1 MHKILTSFLLSLA
14 LTSFHAQAG
23 DMDSKEESYGTFPKK
38 SAAIAI
44 PAHEEDLSNSY
55 SDDEGQSS
63 SVDIRSI
70 SGIDLYKVSY
80 LPPKLTKADLSKIA
94 RPQEHAE
101 RAAAMEGGLISSS
114 VAGMSRTEDSSD
126 PWYIKEQRALIAGKT
141 LTVTG
146 VLVFKSY
153 DLPGKMITGL
163 TYTDIPHEP
172 QKWSH
177 AGLLLEDEHEQQ
189 YCFESTGSAGQIFS
203 GMLPQ
208 VQIHTLEKAVATYA
222 GDVGLRR
229 IAHDERG
236 DSSFRQDTHRAT
248 ELVWDWVGVSYERRP
263 LELIQSIA
271 GWNKYHKDS
280 EKSLFCS
287 EMDALMLQ
295 QLGYLPYG
303 PDAKPASNY
312 IPRNFGASDAIELL
326 HGRLEDIKI
335 LKTYTEYQTDHPEK
349 GCCIIL

>member
-14 LTSFHAQAG
+14 LTSFHAQSRDLESREEG
-23 DMDSKEESYGTFPKK
+23 KGESYGTFKK
-38 SAAIAI
+38 TAIT
-44 PAHEEDLSNSY
+44 PTSLE
-55 SDDEGQSS
+55 SS
-63 SVDIRSI
+63 SSDSDSENGLSVDHRRI
-70 SGIDLYKVSY
+70 SGIDLYRVSD
-80 LPPKLTKADLSKIA
+80 LPPKLTKRDLHRIA
-94 RPQEHAE
+94 RPQEHEE
-101 RAAAMEGGLISSS
+101 RASERESGFLPSSI
-114 VAGMSRTEDSSD
+114 AGMSRTEDGTD

-146 VLVFKSY
+146 VLLFKSY
-153 DLPGKMITGL
+153 DLPGKIITGL

-177 AGLLLEDEHEQQ
+177 AGLLLEDEHAQE

-208 VQIHTLEKAVATYA
+208 VQIHTLEKAVETYA

-229 IAHDERG
+229 IAHDTRG
-236 DSSFRQDTHRAT
+236 DSFKQDTQRAT
-248 ELVWDWVGVSYERRP
+248 ELVWDWVGVSYEKRP
-263 LELIQSIA
+263 LELVQSIA

-303 PDAKPASNY
+303 TNAKPASNY
-312 IPRNFGASDAIELL
+312 IPRNFGASDVIELL

-335 LKTYTEYQTDHPEK
+335 LKTYAEYQADHPEK
-349 GCCIIL
+349 GCCTIL